1 MIDFLPNLIHDI
13 DDGSHSVEE
22 SITMMKMSYSQGID
36 TMVFTP
42 HFRLGEH
49 KINTFLRAAE
59 RAS

>member
-1 MIDFLPNLIHDI
+1 MIDFHSHVIHDI

-42 HFRLGEH
+42 HSDWENIRSIRFSESGE
-49 KINTFLRAAE
+49 
-59 RAS
+59 SV